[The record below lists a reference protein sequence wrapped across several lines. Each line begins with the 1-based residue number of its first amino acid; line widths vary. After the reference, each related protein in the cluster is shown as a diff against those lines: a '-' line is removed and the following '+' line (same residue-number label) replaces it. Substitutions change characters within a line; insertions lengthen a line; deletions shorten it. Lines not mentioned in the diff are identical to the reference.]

1 MADCMCLRGGGSC
14 VGYPPPPL
22 SLCYSTWS
30 RMLAIWQER
39 CRSTPLVSSSMRHS
53 HVVPSAFTVWTR
65 GVQHCAGGGGGAI
78 AHTAHMLRITAHM
91 LRITVTIGGSD
102 FNRPSP
108 PLFRVPLICCSH
120 SPVLVVAA
128 IHPYPHS
135 TGSGLAGLFAC
146 PGCRNR
152 RRLLSGGMA
161 SIYHIAS
168 AVGRRISA
176 HYHR

>member
-1 MADCMCLRGGGSC
+1 M
-14 VGYPPPPL
+14 GYPPL
-22 SLCYSTWS
+22 SLYYSTCS
-30 RMLAIWQER
+30 RMLTIWQER
-39 CRSTPLVSSSMRHS
+39 CRSTPLVSSSIRHS
-53 HVVPSAFTVWTR
+53 HVVPPAFTVWMR
-65 GVQHCAGGGGGAI
+65 GVQHCAGGGGGGAI
-78 AHTAHMLRITAHM
+78 AQMAHMLRIAAHM
-91 LRITVTIGGSD
+91 LRITVTIGGSA

-108 PLFRVPLICCSH
+108 PLFRVPLTCCSH

-128 IHPYPHS
+128 IRPYPHS

>member
-1 MADCMCLRGGGSC
+1 MWAT
-14 VGYPPPPL
+14 PL
-22 SLCYSTWS
+22 SLCYSTCS

-39 CRSTPLVSSSMRHS
+39 CRSTPLVSSSIRHS

-65 GVQHCAGGGGGAI
+65 GVQHCAGGGGGAV
-78 AHTAHMLRITAHM
+78 ARTAHMLRVAAHM
-91 LRITVTIGGSD
+91 LRITVTIGDSD

-128 IHPYPHS
+128 MCSYPHS

-146 PGCRNR
+146 PDCLNR
-152 RRLLSGGMA
+152 KRPSVSHPAGLDC
-161 SIYHIAS
+161 IAS

>member
-1 MADCMCLRGGGSC
+1 MS
-14 VGYPPPPL
+14 P
-22 SLCYSTWS
+22 
-30 RMLAIWQER
+30 IWQER
-39 CRSTPLVSSSMRHS
+39 CRSTPLESSSMRHI

-65 GVQHCAGGGGGAI
+65 GVQHCAGGWGGGAI
-78 AHTAHMLRITAHM
+78 AHTAHMLRIAAHM
-91 LRITVTIGGSD
+91 LRITVTIGDSD

-108 PLFRVPLICCSH
+108 PLSRVPLICCSH

-128 IHPYPHS
+128 ILPYTHS
-135 TGSGLAGLFAC
+135 TGSRLASLFVC

-168 AVGRRISA
+168 AGGRRISA
-176 HYHR
+176 SYHR